1 MIALKVAI
9 AGLFVLSGQTG
20 SAVAETIIHAGTLIA
35 DADTQ
40 PKQKQS
46 IVIENGK
53 VVRILDGFIDAPG
66 AVDLSCCVVVPGF
79 IDMHTHITLEN
90 AEDDPRAA
98 LLITYWSTKSQVAL
112 AAAGRARDVLNLGF
126 TTIRNLGDPAN
137 VSRDLRDAI
146 ARGQVVGPRM
156 IVAGGSQI
164 GVSGGDYDP
173 GALRLSKDAEAL
185 VPTDGQCDGPAA
197 CRAVVRSA
205 FRRGADVIKLRLSS
219 VSLVNPKV
227 KRLEHEDEIAAI
239 VETAHDL
246 GMRVAAH
253 ASTADRATM
262 AIAAGVDTIEH
273 APLSA
278 QNIAAMRKA
287 NIAYTPTLQAS
298 LQLGPMIKRMAGIDY
313 DDAVLRSAKAAYDR
327 GIPVLFGSDLGAI
340 SVADMPAEFERLAEA
355 GIPLDGVL
363 KSATSAAAAALGMS
377 DQIGAIRP
385 GLSADIV
392 AMRKN
397 PLADVGAYQTVV
409 FVMKGGRIYK
419 NENGANGE

>member
-1 MIALKVAI
+1 MIALRAAI
-9 AGLFVLSGQTG
+9 AGLFVLGGQTG
-20 SAVAETIIHAGTLIA
+20 SAVAETIIHAGTLIT
-35 DADTQ
+35 DADTKPQ
-40 PKQKQS
+40 QQQS
-46 IVIENGK
+46 IIIENGM
-53 VVRILDGFIDAPG
+53 VVRIVDGFLNAPS
-66 AVDLSCCVVVPGF
+66 VIDLSCCVVVPGF

-90 AEDDPRAA
+90 VEADPRTV
-98 LLITYWSTKSQVAL
+98 LLITYASPKSQVAL

-126 TTIRNLGDPAN
+126 TTIRNLGDPAD

-146 ARGQVVGPRM
+146 ARGQVPGPRM
-156 IVAGGSQI
+156 IVAGGAQI

-173 GALRLSKDAEAL
+173 GVLRLSKDAEAL
-185 VPTDGQCDGPAA
+185 APTDGQCDGPTA

-219 VSLVNPKV
+219 VSLVNPNV

-239 VETAHDL
+239 VETAHEL
-246 GMRVAAH
+246 GLRVAAH
-253 ASTADRATM
+253 ASTEESATM

-273 APLSA
+273 APLSV
-278 QNIAAMRKA
+278 QNIDAMGKA
-287 NIAYTPTLQAS
+287 DIAYTPTLQAS
-298 LQLGPMIKRMAGIDY
+298 FQLAPMIKKMTGKDFYGAG
-313 DDAVLRSAKAAYDR
+313 LRSAKAAYDR

-355 GIPLDGVL
+355 GIPLNGVL
-363 KSATSAAAAALGMS
+363 KSATSAAAAALDMS

-397 PLADVGAYQTVV
+397 PFADVGAYQTVF
-409 FVMKGGRIYK
+409 FVMKGGRIYR
-419 NENGANGE
+419 NEDGANGQ